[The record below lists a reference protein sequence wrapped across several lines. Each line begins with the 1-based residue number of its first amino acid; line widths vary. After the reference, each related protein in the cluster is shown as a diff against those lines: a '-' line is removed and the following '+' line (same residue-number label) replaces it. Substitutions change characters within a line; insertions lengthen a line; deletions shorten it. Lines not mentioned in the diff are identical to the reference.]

1 MRNDEMIYREVNANN
16 NNNFVMLYQMM
27 NEYNSLNNE
36 QKKKYMNL
44 LTGWLMK
51 EKDILNLNINK
62 Q

>member
-1 MRNDEMIYREVNANN
+1 MIYREVNANN